1 MNQPDEESAPARLVA
16 RMEKNEL
23 SKPFLAVITIAG
35 LFACGWIATPF
46 LGALIGALVMA
57 ILAVPLQ
64 RRIERML
71 SRRGLAAMVS
81 IFAIALVVV
90 PLLLFLGNTLFD
102 EAARGVATVQ
112 SRIADG
118 ELQRLLTS
126 HPAVAPVGRW
136 ISERFDLQAM
146 LSALAAWL
154 SNIGAVFVRGSIAQI
169 TETVISFYLLFYFL
183 RDRDKAVRLMHDWLP
198 LPNDEIDRIA
208 RRAIDAVHA
217 TAYGTLAVAA
227 IQGALGGV
235 MFWILGLPTPLFW
248 GVIMGILSIMPFLGA
263 FVVWLPAVALLILS
277 GSVAKAVILALWG
290 SVVVG
295 SIDNVVRP
303 ILMGNQLRLHT
314 VPTFISM
321 LGGLYLFG
329 MAGFFLGPILVT
341 VTIAMVEMWQPGR
354 AVDDT
359 VAPAAP
365 DDRAPPIR

>member
-1 MNQPDEESAPARLVA
+1 
-16 RMEKNEL
+16 MEKNGL

-35 LFACGWIATPF
+35 LVACGWIAAPF

-57 ILAVPLQ
+57 ILSLPLQ
-64 RRIERML
+64 RRIERRL
-71 SRRGLAAMVS
+71 SHRGFAALVS
-81 IFAIALVVV
+81 ILAIALVVV

-102 EAARGVATVQ
+102 EASRGVATVQ
-112 SRIADG
+112 SRIAEGD
-118 ELQRLLTS
+118 LQRLLTS
-126 HPAVAPVGRW
+126 HPTIAPVGRW

-154 SNIGAVFVRGSIAQI
+154 SNAGALFVRGSIAQI
-169 TETVISFYLLFYFL
+169 TEAIISFYLLFYFL

-198 LPNDEIDRIA
+198 LPDDEIDRIA
-208 RRAIDAVHA
+208 QRAIDAVHA
-217 TAYGTLAVAA
+217 TAYGTLAVAT

-263 FVVWLPAVALLILS
+263 FIVWLPAVILLILD
-277 GSVAKAVILALWG
+277 GSWAKAVILALWG
-290 SVVVG
+290 GIAVG
-295 SIDNVVRP
+295 GIDNVLRP

-314 VPTFISM
+314 VPTFIAM

-341 VTIAMVEMWQPGR
+341 VTIALVEIWQPGR
-354 AVDDT
+354 TVDDT

-365 DDRAPPIR
+365 DDRIPPPAR